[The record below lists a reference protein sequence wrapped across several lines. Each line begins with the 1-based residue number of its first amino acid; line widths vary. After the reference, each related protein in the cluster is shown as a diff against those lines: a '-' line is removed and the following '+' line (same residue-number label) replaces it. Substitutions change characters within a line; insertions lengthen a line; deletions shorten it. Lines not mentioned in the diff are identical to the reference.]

1 VRAIETMIGDALLH
15 AAPFLNL
22 AETLEDPEAYC
33 RLDDSI
39 LGQIEYS
46 SDASTGG
53 DAGMRSARALIKD
66 LRHRRLY
73 RLVDEV
79 ILLPPLSDRV
89 TSSTA
94 ADIASCV
101 PTGCGVLDPDDLIVD
116 HVTMSYSMRDRNPVD
131 SIRFFSDWGSQDA
144 FFIERSSVSR
154 LIPDNFQERVMRVYL
169 RPVLGGAAD
178 ATTEHARMETAKAAF
193 RTWRR
198 QVAVRTPVVSAG
210 LSRQGSLRGDDA
222 LGDAMRAS
230 FSSSQQNASA
240 AAGNGPTLTAPGSGS
255 AFRAA
260 AGARATVEG
269 AMRKISMAGAG
280 AGVGLRPSP
289 VRPGAPSSSQGSA
302 TIASS
307 SSSSN
312 GNADT
317 DGASG
322 TGASGT
328 GASGTGASG
337 TGASG
342 TGASGAGAS
351 GAGASGAGAS
361 GTGASGAGASGAVD
375 AALGDLE
382 RAGKRPRTDGGH
394 PPSNE

>member
-280 AGVGLRPSP
+280 AGVGFRPSP
-289 VRPGAPSSSQGSA
+289 VRPGAPSSQGSA

-307 SSSSN
+307 SSSN

-317 DGASG
+317 D
-322 TGASGT
+322 
-328 GASGTGASG
+328 
-337 TGASG
+337 
-342 TGASGAGAS
+342 GASGAGAS

-361 GTGASGAGASGAVD
+361 GAGVSGTGASGTGASGAVD